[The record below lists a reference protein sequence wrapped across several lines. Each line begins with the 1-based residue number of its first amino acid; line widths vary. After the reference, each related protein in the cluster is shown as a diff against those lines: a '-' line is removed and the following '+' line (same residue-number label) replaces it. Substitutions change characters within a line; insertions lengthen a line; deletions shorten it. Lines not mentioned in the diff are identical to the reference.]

1 MSRIGKKIIRGLREF
16 NNSLKRGETVTEK
29 FTWRRV
35 VLDMQSSK
43 YDGRLV
49 KKTRGLLG
57 ASQSVF
63 ARFLG
68 VSVKTVQSWEQ
79 EQSVPSEMAR
89 RFLDEIRA
97 NPSYW
102 TERLRGMA
110 STLSS

>member
-16 NNSLKRGETVTEK
+16 NDSLKRGDDVTKK

-35 VLDMQSSK
+35 VLDTKTSS
-43 YDGRLV
+43 YDGKMV
-49 KKTRGLLG
+49 KKTRSLLG

-63 ARFLG
+63 ARFIG

-97 NPSYW
+97 NPKYW
-102 TERLRGMA
+102 TERLHGMA
-110 STLSS
+110 RSLCS

>member
-16 NNSLKRGETVTEK
+16 NDSLKRGEDVTKK

-35 VLDMQSSK
+35 VLDTQTSP
-43 YDGRLV
+43 YDGQLV
-49 KKTRGLLG
+49 KKTRSLLG

-68 VSVKTVQSWEQ
+68 VSVKTVRSWEQ

-97 NPSYW
+97 NPTYW

-110 STLSS
+110 RSLSS

>member
-1 MSRIGKKIIRGLREF
+1 MSRIGKKIVRGLREF
-16 NNSLKRGETVTEK
+16 NNSLKHGETVTEK

-35 VLDMQSSK
+35 VLDMQPSQ

-97 NPSYW
+97 NPIYW

-110 STLSS
+110 STLST